1 MSLGVKI
8 YTKTGD
14 KGETG
19 LWGGD
24 RVPKNDPHVCAYG
37 DIDELN
43 CAVGAAIA
51 ALGKDESLAKLRENL
66 LRVQG
71 ELLLVGG
78 LVATPEKRRG
88 KLAAPFDKGLPAAAV
103 TRLEAE
109 IDAMTGEL
117 SPLTSFILPGGA
129 PACAAL
135 HMARTVCRRAERGAV
150 ALASTSRL
158 PDNVL
163 VYLNRLSDHL
173 FTAARWVNLKLGA
186 PETPWRE
193 LKAK

>member
-24 RVPKNDPHVCAYG
+24 RVQKSDPHVCAYG
-37 DIDELN
+37 DVDELN

-51 ALGKDESLAKLRENL
+51 ALGKNESLSKLSENL

-88 KLAAPFDKGLPAAAV
+88 KLAPPFDKGLPAAAV

-117 SPLTSFILPGGA
+117 AALTSFILPGGA
-129 PACAAL
+129 PASAAL
-135 HMARTVCRRAERGAV
+135 HVARTVCRRAERGVV
-150 ALASTSRL
+150 ALAASARL
-158 PDNVL
+158 PENVL
-163 VYLNRLSDHL
+163 IYLNRLSDHL
-173 FTAARWVNLKLGA
+173 FTAARWVNVKLDV